1 MNDTLNL
8 ENTRAKIGVRDNMVK
23 QIVAEITRDPRN
35 TTFLTLPAN
44 GWFMESTLLG
54 ILTSRFPQLQFEFLT
69 FESNGSRHTENSKQ
83 SNRLRPWG
91 VEEVSYSSG
100 GSLKWADGM
109 ERVSGKVENCQF
121 HYFFGNYE
129 MPKYTTHAKRIA
141 WADFCGLPQKGLVK
155 TVEDGLRNW
164 TSSLVYA
171 TFCTVTRNVYDYKL
185 PEGMIK
191 RGLNR
196 GDCVTNSKA
205 ITGYFNDGRRF
216 PKASNIFDVDYKGGG
231 RNATWMKTLGYR
243 VGHDSHKH
251 LGLVSDT
258 FA

>member
-1 MNDTLNL
+1 MNNTLNL
-8 ENTRAKIGVRDNMVK
+8 ENTRAKIDVRRHMVK
-23 QIVAEITRDPRN
+23 QIVAEITRDPRD

-44 GWFMESTLLG
+44 GWFMEATLLG
-54 ILTSRFPQLQFEFLT
+54 ILASRFPKLKFEFLT
-69 FESNGSRHTENSKQ
+69 FEAEPSRHTQNSKQ
-83 SNRLRPWG
+83 DNTLRPWD
-91 VEEVSYSSG
+91 VEEISYSSE

-121 HYFFGNYE
+121 HYFYGNYQ

-141 WADFCGLPQKGLVK
+141 WADFCGLPQKGLVS
-155 TVEDGLRNW
+155 TVADGLKNW

-171 TFCTVTRNVYDYKL
+171 TFCTVTRNVYDYSL

-196 GDCVTNSKA
+196 GNYATNSKA
-205 ITGYFNDGRRF
+205 ISGYFNDGRRF
-216 PKASNIFDVDYKGGG
+216 PKASSIFDIDYLGGYG
-231 RNATWMKTLGYR
+231 TLWMKTLGYR

-251 LGLVSDT
+251 LDRI
-258 FA
+258 AY

>member
-8 ENTRAKIGVRDNMVK
+8 ENTRAKIDVRDNMVK

-44 GWFMESTLLG
+44 GWFMEATLLG
-54 ILTSRFPQLQFEFLT
+54 ILASRFPKLKFEFLT
-69 FESNGSRHTENSKQ
+69 FEANGSRHTHNS
-83 SNRLRPWG
+83 
-91 VEEVSYSSG
+91 
-100 GSLKWADGM
+100 
-109 ERVSGKVENCQF
+109 F

-196 GDCVTNSKA
+196 GDFVTNSKA

-216 PKASNIFDVDYKGGG
+216 PKASNIFDVDYKGGA
-231 RNATWMKTLGYR
+231 RSRTWMKTLGYR